1 MGVTRREWISALAAS
16 ATARAQNERPPETP
30 EEELAAARE
39 RQRGNLSTIARFE
52 LPMSAEP
59 AFRFEA

>member
-1 MGVTRREWISALAAS
+1 MGVTRREWVAALAAS
-16 ATARAQNERPPETP
+16 AAARAQSDHPPETP

-39 RQRGNLSTIARFE
+39 RQRGSLKTLDKFE